1 MKSQPIYKRKRHN
14 KTASIQQEKFTDKKR
29 KKAEADRH
37 TRGGF

>member
-1 MKSQPIYKRKRHN
+1 MKKEPIKGKKRQEI
-14 KTASIQQEKFTDKKR
+14 TADTRKGKFTDKAR